1 MFLVRVCDIAM
12 GDLCTMS
19 KVVISTAMPLDAKV
33 AQQLILEVRVFD
45 WTEEVPAVIAHRLM
59 GYNASR
65 EFNVGGEFQLYL
77 ECHWPDE
84 ADMPNVLV
92 ISSWDNDKE
101 RVKISRDGKV
111 VKELE
116 RGKYSALDLS
126 KSKLWVIGSKRL

>member
-1 MFLVRVCDIAM
+1 
-12 GDLCTMS
+12 MS
-19 KVVISTAMPLDAKV
+19 KVVISTAMPLDATL
-33 AQQLILEVRVFD
+33 AEQSILEVRVLD

-84 ADMPNVLV
+84 ADTPNVLV

-126 KSKLWVIGSKRL
+126 KSKRWVIGAKRL